1 MKSIWML
8 IIFIMFGLLY
18 LRESM
23 INRRIDLLEQLVME
37 QE

>member
-18 LRESM
+18 LGQNM
-23 INRRIDLLEQLVME
+23 TNRRIDVLEQLIE
-37 QE
+37 EK